1 MNTSLFQE
9 GAYITFFL
17 TLIPYFFSRT
27 PFKIRKYLILKE
39 NSKENNTG
47 GKVFESKILEAK
59 ILEADLDRELNKQFS
74 DSPQFKLLRDL
85 EDLEEYVPQGIPE
98 NNGQASDQASDQ
110 ANTQATTFNLK
121 QEGDEMIERLKRTFY
136 KAEYK
141 KSYPK
146 NMIYTILA
154 FFTFIVLGIFIGFIV
169 TLFHVLTVVLT
180 AMIKLDQIVGFPI
193 FGLITVLGSLFLL
206 STGIIELSYFLYE
219 LLVQYDYTITLPFSD
234 N

>member
-9 GAYITFFL
+9 RAYVSFFL

-39 NSKENNTG
+39 DSKENNTG
-47 GKVFESKILEAK
+47 SKIVESK

-74 DSPQFKLLRDL
+74 DSPQFKLLKDL
-85 EDLEEYVPQGIPE
+85 EDLEEYIPE
-98 NNGQASDQASDQ
+98 NTA
-110 ANTQATTFNLK
+110 QATTFNLK

-136 KAEYK
+136 KSEYK

-146 NMIYTILA
+146 NIIYTILA
-154 FFTFIVLGIFIGFIV
+154 FFTFIVLGMFIGFIV

-180 AMIKLDQIVGFPI
+180 AMIKLDQIIGFPI

-206 STGIIELSYFLYE
+206 STGIVELSYFLYE
-219 LLVQYDYTITLPFSD
+219 LLVQYDYTLTMPFSE

>member
-39 NSKENNTG
+39 DSKENNTE

-74 DSPQFKLLRDL
+74 DSPQFKLLKDL
-85 EDLEEYVPQGIPE
+85 EDLEEYIPE
-98 NNGQASDQASDQ
+98 NNAQASD
-110 ANTQATTFNLK
+110 QATTFNLK

-180 AMIKLDQIVGFPI
+180 AMIKLDQIIGFPI

>member
-9 GAYITFFL
+9 GAYISYFL

-39 NSKENNTG
+39 DE
-47 GKVFESKILEAK
+47 GKTFESKVLEK
-59 ILEADLDRELNKQFS
+59 DLDRQLNKQFS
-74 DSPQFKLLRDL
+74 DSPQFKLLQDL
-85 EDLEEYVPQGIPE
+85 ENLEHYTPGDYTP
-98 NNGQASDQASDQ
+98 GQPISGSG
-110 ANTQATTFNLK
+110 QATTFNLK
-121 QEGDEMIERLKRTFY
+121 QEGDEMIEKLKKIYY
-136 KAEYK
+136 KAEYR

-154 FFTFIVLGIFIGFIV
+154 FFTFILLGIFIGFIV
-169 TLFHVLTVVLT
+169 TLFHILTVFLT

-206 STGIIELSYFLYE
+206 STGIVELGYFLYE
-219 LLVQYDYTITLPFSD
+219 LWVQYDYTISLPFSD